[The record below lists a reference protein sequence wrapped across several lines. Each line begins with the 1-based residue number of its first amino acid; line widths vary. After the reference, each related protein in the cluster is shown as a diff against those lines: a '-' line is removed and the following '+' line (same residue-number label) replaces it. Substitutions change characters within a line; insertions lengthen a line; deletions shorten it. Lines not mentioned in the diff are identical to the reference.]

1 MSRTIIEITEDNA
14 CKITIENS
22 DGLKSIKYLSFT
34 NTLNL
39 LNASIRES
47 SEDNDAVLGDV
58 NLSAIFPGDNI
69 ISTIQIK
76 ESVSSGATWY
86 ILLREGVSANF
97 KYQNKVYKNVAMPKT
112 LFAIKVFNDRCCN
125 IKIAAVKTNRITNNT
140 TIYRYPF
147 SNVFDTRNVCLGSN
161 TFSDFDLN
169 GIQNL
174 PMIPEM
180 FLAMTNNND
189 GYAGSNTSN
198 FQYEELLEVLSES
211 TFDNNI
217 LRESYTSKTYN
228 DFIKSLK

>member
-39 LNASIRES
+39 LNASMRES
-47 SEDNDAVLGDV
+47 AEDNDLTVGEIK
-58 NLSAIFPGDNI
+58 LSTIFPGDNI
-69 ISTIQIK
+69 ISTIQTK
-76 ESVSSGATWY
+76 ELVNSNATWY

-97 KYQNKVYKNVAMPKT
+97 KYKNKVYNNVAMPKT

-198 FQYEELLEVLSES
+198 FQYEELLELLSES

-228 DFIKSLK
+228 DFIKSLT

>member
-39 LNASIRES
+39 LNASMRES
-47 SEDNDAVLGDV
+47 AEDTDLTVGDIK
-58 NLSAIFPGDNI
+58 LSTIFPGDNI
-69 ISTIQIK
+69 ISTIQTK
-76 ESVSSGATWY
+76 ELVNSNATWY

-97 KYQNKVYKNVAMPKT
+97 KYKDKVYNNVAMPKT

-198 FQYEELLEVLSES
+198 FQYEELLELLSES

-228 DFIKSLK
+228 DFIKSLT

>member
-1 MSRTIIEITEDNA
+1 MPRTIIEITEDSA
-14 CKITIENS
+14 CKITIEDSN
-22 DGLKSIKYLSFT
+22 GLKSIKYLSFT

-47 SEDNDAVLGDV
+47 SETHDLAIGDTR
-58 NLSAIFPGDNI
+58 LSTILPGDNI

-76 ESVSSGATWY
+76 EFVDSGSTWY
-86 ILLREGVSANF
+86 ILLREGVPANF
-97 KYQNKVYKNVAMPKT
+97 KYKNKTYKNVAMPKT

-189 GYAGSNTSN
+189 GYCGSNTSN
-198 FQYEELLEVLSES
+198 LNYEELLEVLSES
-211 TFDNNI
+211 TFDNDI

-228 DFIKSLK
+228 DFINTLR

>member
-39 LNASIRES
+39 LNASMRES
-47 SEDNDAVLGDV
+47 AEDNDLTVGEIK
-58 NLSAIFPGDNI
+58 LSTIFPGDNI

-76 ESVSSGATWY
+76 ELVNSNATWY

-97 KYQNKVYKNVAMPKT
+97 KYKNKVYNNVAMPKT

-198 FQYEELLEVLSES
+198 FQYEELLELLSES

-228 DFIKSLK
+228 DFIKSLT

>member
-39 LNASIRES
+39 LNASMRES
-47 SEDNDAVLGDV
+47 AEDTDLTVGDIK
-58 NLSAIFPGDNI
+58 LSTIFPGDNI
-69 ISTIQIK
+69 LSTIQTK
-76 ESVSSGATWY
+76 ELVNSNATWY

-97 KYQNKVYKNVAMPKT
+97 KYKDKVYNNVAMPKT

-198 FQYEELLEVLSES
+198 FQYEELLELLSES

-228 DFIKSLK
+228 DFIKSLT

>member
-1 MSRTIIEITEDNA
+1 MSRTIIEITENNA

-39 LNASIRES
+39 LNASMRES
-47 SEDNDAVLGDV
+47 AEDNDLTIGEIK
-58 NLSAIFPGDNI
+58 LSTIFPGDNI

-76 ESVSSGATWY
+76 ELVNSNATWY

-97 KYQNKVYKNVAMPKT
+97 KYKNKVYNNVAMPKT

-125 IKIAAVKTNRITNNT
+125 IKIAAVKTNRITNDT

-174 PMIPEM
+174 SMIPEM

-189 GYAGSNTSN
+189 GYGGSNKSD
-198 FQYEELLEVLSES
+198 FEYEELLELLSES

-228 DFIKSLK
+228 DFIKSLT